1 MRMSFPNG
9 ETAAA
14 YVTKNRKKLYVGVDT
29 WVDTYYKS
37 KSAARKHHRA
47 DSKRSRVVKLNRFV
61 WKY

>member
-9 ETAAA
+9 ETAVA
-14 YVTKNRKKLYVGVDT
+14 YVGIDT